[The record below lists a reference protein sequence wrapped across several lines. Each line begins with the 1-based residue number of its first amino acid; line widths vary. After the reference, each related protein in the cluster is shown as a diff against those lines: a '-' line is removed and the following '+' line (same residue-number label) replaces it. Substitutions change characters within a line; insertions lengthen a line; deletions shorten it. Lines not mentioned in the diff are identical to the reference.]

1 MIYIKVKVVS
11 NFYDSTAGNTLRSV
25 GDTLE
30 VTEERFKVLNEYKV
44 VEKILPLDVLHDW
57 RDFIKE
63 HGTKRFVEYTDESD
77 SRYAELAASGIYE
90 D

>member
-1 MIYIKVKVVS
+1 MREEPKWYREEEAILYSEYI
-11 NFYDSTAGNTLRSV
+11 N
-25 GDTLE
+25 
-30 VTEERFKVLNEYKV
+30 
-44 VEKILPLDVLHDW
+44 LPLDVLPDW

-77 SRYAELAASGIYE
+77 RRYAELAARGIYE

>member
-1 MIYIKVKVVS
+1 MIEEPKWYREEEAILYSEYI
-11 NFYDSTAGNTLRSV
+11 N
-25 GDTLE
+25 
-30 VTEERFKVLNEYKV
+30 
-44 VEKILPLDVLHDW
+44 LPLDVLPDW

-77 SRYAELAASGIYE
+77 RRYAELAARGIYE

>member
-1 MIYIKVKVVS
+1 MIEEPKWYI
-11 NFYDSTAGNTLRSV
+11 
-25 GDTLE
+25 
-30 VTEERFKVLNEYKV
+30 EEEAILYSEY
-44 VEKILPLDVLHDW
+44 INLPLDVLPDW

-77 SRYAELAASGIYE
+77 RRYAELAARGIYE

>member
-1 MIYIKVKVVS
+1 MIEEPKWYREEEVILYSEYI
-11 NFYDSTAGNTLRSV
+11 N
-25 GDTLE
+25 
-30 VTEERFKVLNEYKV
+30 
-44 VEKILPLDVLHDW
+44 LPLDVLPDW

-77 SRYAELAASGIYE
+77 RRYAELAARGIYE

>member
-1 MIYIKVKVVS
+1 M
-11 NFYDSTAGNTLRSV
+11 R
-25 GDTLE
+25 
-30 VTEERFKVLNEYKV
+30 EEPKWYREEESILYSEYMN
-44 VEKILPLDVLHDW
+44 LPLDVLPDW
-57 RDFIKE
+57 RDFITE

>member
-1 MIYIKVKVVS
+1 MREEPKWYI
-11 NFYDSTAGNTLRSV
+11 
-25 GDTLE
+25 
-30 VTEERFKVLNEYKV
+30 EEESILYSEYMN
-44 VEKILPLDVLHDW
+44 LPADVLPDW

-77 SRYAELAASGIYE
+77 SRHAELAARGIYE